1 MYMVIDGYNVINNWQ
16 DLKFEARNNLED
28 ARQKL
33 IDTLQNFRGYTGF
46 NIILVFDAMYAKG
59 KQQNKEYHNGI
70 EVVYTKEG
78 ESADSYIEGLI
89 KEIVKKDKVVVVTS
103 DWILQ
108 QVVLG
113 QGAIRMSSRELYEEL
128 NNYLEDKKK
137 KFYTKDDKK
146 DSIESR
152 LSEEIIERLKKMA
165 E

>member
-1 MYMVIDGYNVINNWQ
+1 MYMVIDGYNIINNWQ
-16 DLKFEARNNLED
+16 DLKREAESSLED

-33 IDTLQNFRGYTGF
+33 IDILLNFKGYTGF
-46 NIILVFDAMYAKG
+46 DIILVFDAMYAKG
-59 KQQNKEYHNGI
+59 NQQKHEYYSGL

-78 ESADSYIEGLI
+78 ESADSYIEGII
-89 KEIVKKDKVVVVTS
+89 KDIVKKDKVIVVTS

-128 NNYLEDKKK
+128 NKYIESKKK
-137 KFYTKDDKK
+137 LYIKDNKK

-152 LSEEIIERLKKMA
+152 LSEDLIKKLRKMA